1 MPTNTSRPSIQI
13 ICLFFFCL
21 FLAGNTKFQR
31 IWRKGMPYNA
41 IWIINLLNED
51 EFDIQNNLY
60 QEWSVDNTMQD
71 MRALYHTRAEFRNGL
86 IIHWIYISKIITSL
100 LLRRIPVFEYFA
112 YSSALL
118 GYEIIFSGRSGI
130 LGTVYLDT
138 SSCVTSACTL

>member
-1 MPTNTSRPSIQI
+1 MFNHYKLKTFYKNQLFL
-13 ICLFFFCL
+13 LFFSC
-21 FLAGNTKFQR
+21 FLQTLPNFRGSGENV
-31 IWRKGMPYNA
+31 IWV
-41 IWIINLLNED
+41 INLLNED

-60 QEWSVDNTMQD
+60 QGWSVDNTMQD

-100 LLRRIPVFEYFA
+100 LLCRIPVFEYFA
-112 YSSALL
+112 YSLALL

>member
-1 MPTNTSRPSIQI
+1 MFNYYKLKTFYQNQLFL
-13 ICLFFFCL
+13 LFFSC
-21 FLAGNTKFQR
+21 FLQTLPNF
-31 IWRKGMPYNA
+31 KGSGENV

-60 QEWSVDNTMQD
+60 QGWSVDNTMQD
-71 MRALYHTRAEFRNGL
+71 MHALYHTREDFRNGL
-86 IIHWIYISKIITSL
+86 IVHWICISKIITSL
-100 LLRRIPVFEYFA
+100 LLCRIPVFEYFA
-112 YSSALL
+112 YSLALL